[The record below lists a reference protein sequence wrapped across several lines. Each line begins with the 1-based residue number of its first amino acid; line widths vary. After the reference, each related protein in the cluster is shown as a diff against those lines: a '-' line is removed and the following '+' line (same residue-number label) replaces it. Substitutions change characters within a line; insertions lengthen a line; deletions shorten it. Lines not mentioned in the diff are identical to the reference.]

1 MEPEAYQLEVSPA
14 AKRDL
19 KKLPANIQEEVVFK
33 HLPAIMQE
41 PFKNSQPLLGVLKG
55 ERSYHFGRK
64 PEYRIIYFIE
74 NTMITVTIIGTREN
88 IYNRAK
94 RRKK

>member
-1 MEPEAYQLEVSPA
+1 MIYTLELAPA

-19 KKLPANIQEEVVFK
+19 KKLPVNIQQDIVFK
-33 HLPAIMQE
+33 HLPLIELE
-41 PFKNSQPLLGVLKG
+41 PYKNGAPLSGVLKD

-74 NTMITVTIIGTREN
+74 KAAITVTIIGTREN
-88 IYNRAK
+88 IYKTARQ
-94 RRKK
+94 RY